1 MHVGNGSKASEAE
14 LLKTVSHHDQ
24 LWLFYN
30 LVMDNSKK
38 IKIIFFPTQVRK
50 C

>member
-1 MHVGNGSKASEAE
+1 MHVGNGSKESEAE

-30 LVMDNSKK
+30 LVMDNISSE
-38 IKIIFFPTQVRK
+38 IIFFCTQVRK
-50 C
+50 R